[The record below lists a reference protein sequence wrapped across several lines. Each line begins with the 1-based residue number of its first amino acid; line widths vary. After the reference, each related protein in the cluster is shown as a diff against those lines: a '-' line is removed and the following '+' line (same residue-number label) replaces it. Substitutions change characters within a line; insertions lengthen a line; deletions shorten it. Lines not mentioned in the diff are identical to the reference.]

1 MHFRRLCL
9 RAQDV
14 MRNPATAADG
24 VTYERAAIED
34 WLQRSGVSPVTNE
47 PLPHKHL
54 QPHMGVRG
62 AVMRL
67 GL

>member
-1 MHFRRLCL
+1 
-9 RAQDV
+9 

-24 VTYERAAIED
+24 VTYERAAIEE
-34 WLQRSGVSPVTNE
+34 WLQRSAVSPLTGE

-54 QPHMGVRG
+54 QPHVGVRG

>member
-1 MHFRRLCL
+1 
-9 RAQDV
+9 

-24 VTYERAAIED
+24 VTYERAAIEE
-34 WLQRSGVSPVTNE
+34 WLQRSGAVSPLTGE

-54 QPHMGVRG
+54 QPHAGVRG

>member
-1 MHFRRLCL
+1 
-9 RAQDV
+9 
-14 MRNPATAADG
+14 MRNPVTAADG

-34 WLQRSGVSPVTNE
+34 WFQRSASSPVTNE
-47 PLPHKHL
+47 PLLHKHL